1 MLSFLSIGIAIIVKN
16 AEDTIAHAIRS
27 AAGYARQIVVV
38 DTGSTDRTP
47 QICTLLGAEVHF
59 FKWSDNFSEAR
70 NYALSL
76 MRTEWILQLDA
87 DEELTG
93 FSPEDI
99 QQALTNPAI
108 GGLQVELQNILAGG
122 IESVHHYTRI
132 FRRHPQIRYEG
143 AIHEQIAGSIR
154 ALGLEIVESP
164 VTILHHGYA
173 DNSPEKIERNAEL
186 LRREIALHPE
196 DKWLSYHLGLTEF
209 AAGRTEEA
217 RILLESVTS
226 SNELTDEQH
235 ETARLRLA
243 QIALQNGRTT
253 DAGQWLNF
261 TSNDIHREGLRCF
274 ILGSCFALE
283 RQFTDAVAMYST
295 PAVMA
300 SRLVNQ
306 QELHTF
312 KHGISQFLN

>member
-1 MLSFLSIGIAIIVKN
+1 MHALLSLGVAIIVKN
-16 AEDTIAHAIRS
+16 AEDTIAQAIKS
-27 AAGYARQIVVV
+27 TLSYARQIVVV
-38 DTGSTDRTP
+38 DTGSSDRTP

-59 FKWSDNFSEAR
+59 YKWTDNFSDAR
-70 NYALSL
+70 NHALSH

-87 DEELTG
+87 DEELLG
-93 FSPEDI
+93 FSVEDI
-99 QQALTNPAI
+99 QPLLMNPAV
-108 GGLQVELQNILAGG
+108 GGLQVALQNTLSGG
-122 IESVHHYTRI
+122 LESVHHYTRLV
-132 FRRHPQIRYEG
+132 RRHAQIRYEG

-154 ALGLEIVESP
+154 SLGLEIVDSP
-164 VTILHHGYA
+164 VTILHHGYEA
-173 DNSPEKIERNAEL
+173 NSPEKIERNAEL